1 MNDKSTPKT
10 AGIPKRQ
17 FLGGLAMAGTAFA
30 IPTRRTIQYLAVMGM
45 AGLCL
50 PAFAQDS
57 ELNSEESVPAA
68 EPGALRVLPITA
80 VVGGSRQFN
89 TSIDNGG
96 NFSVNRYRA
105 AVGVPIR
112 LNDQFVIA
120 GGVTYQMDSYDFG
133 GGFNGWGYINTLTV
147 SAMVHYRHDEH
158 WAFYGGPIVRTAAEG
173 TDWSNATE
181 GGGALAANYIFNDK
195 LRIGGGLVVIGQI
208 EDDAQ
213 VMPILT
219 ANWKF
224 ADDWQLKVG
233 FADLA
238 TAGYGA
244 RVTWDFAPK
253 FEWSFDA
260 QSRKSR
266 FRTQNSSFTSGGVGE
281 ESAITLTTGITWS
294 PCKCISATG
303 FVGVAAAGHV
313 QSETSNGIQ
322 LRNDTYDAAPVLGA
336 RVNFVF

>member
-1 MNDKSTPKT
+1 MKTNHST
-10 AGIPKRQ
+10 KRRIHH
-17 FLGGLAMAGTAFA
+17 LA
-30 IPTRRTIQYLAVMGM
+30 LVGM
-45 AGLCL
+45 ASLCL
-50 PAFAQDS
+50 PAMGQDS
-57 ELNSEESVPAA
+57 ELNSEDSVPAP
-68 EPGALRVLPITA
+68 EPGSPRVLPIT
-80 VVGGSRQFN
+80 VVAGGSRQFN

-133 GGFNGWGYINTLTV
+133 GGFRGWGDINTLTA
-147 SAMVHYRHDEH
+147 SAMLHYRYDEH

-173 TDWSNATE
+173 SDWSNATE
-181 GGGALAANYIFNDK
+181 GGGAVDATYIFNDK
-195 LRIGGGLVVIGQI
+195 LRIGAGLVAIGQI
-208 EDDAQ
+208 EDNAQ
-213 VMPILT
+213 VMPIIN

-224 ADDWQLKVG
+224 ADDWRLKVG

-244 RVTWDFAPK
+244 RVTWDFAPQ
-253 FEWSFDA
+253 FQWSFDA

-266 FRTQNSSFTSGGVGE
+266 FRTQTSGYTAGGVGE
-281 ESAITLTTGITWS
+281 ESAITLTTGVTWS
-294 PCKCISATG
+294 PCKGFSATG
-303 FVGVAAAGHV
+303 FVGVAAGGRV

-322 LRNDTYDAAPVLGA
+322 LRNDTYDPAPVLGLRA
-336 RVNFVF
+336 NFVF